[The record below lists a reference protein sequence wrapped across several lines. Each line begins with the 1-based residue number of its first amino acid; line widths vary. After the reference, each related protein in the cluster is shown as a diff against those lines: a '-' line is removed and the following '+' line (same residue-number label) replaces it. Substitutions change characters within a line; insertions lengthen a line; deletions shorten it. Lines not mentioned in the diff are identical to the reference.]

1 MKIYGGH
8 LYLNVDAQEGD
19 WFDCAHPECLFGI
32 MSDSFITQVWTSLN
46 HLEYEVIIHARL
58 SLSAGK
64 LSVYICVGYNLL
76 LGLTVLVVV
85 VFYMLSVYILVRYN
99 ICLNKATQLDRW
111 FSGHYYVIRGVPS
124 GGHLIWS
131 CDNRRIIIYYYYNI
145 ITYLH
150 LNFNLIACISWVR
163 AIFSW
168 FFYILEHHGFL

>member
-1 MKIYGGH
+1 MLMPKGVIDLIVH
-8 LYLNVDAQEGD
+8 
-19 WFDCAHPECLFGI
+19 AHPECLFGI

-99 ICLNKATQLDRW
+99 IC
-111 FSGHYYVIRGVPS
+111 P
-124 GGHLIWS
+124 
-131 CDNRRIIIYYYYNI
+131 
-145 ITYLH
+145 
-150 LNFNLIACISWVR
+150 LNF
-163 AIFSW
+163 IFQK
-168 FFYILEHHGFL
+168 